1 MAPTRLMKI
10 SRDFNLTIRKS
21 FEWIRVIN
29 ELANKERMKIREDDV
44 YFSYELAFIK
54 IFVAWEKFLQ
64 ECFISYMT
72 GASLARYKPKLY
84 LKKVD
89 RDHAL
94 KILSG
99 TEDYPDWSKIDE
111 VYTLAQLYFVNGEPF
126 TLPLQQIETQFN
138 DIKKVR
144 NAIVHISSKAKEK
157 FEGLLKAKISDYRPD
172 ISPGEFLGLTVKK
185 GNTETFMEFY
195 VSYLEAAS
203 VKIIPIQP

>member
-1 MAPTRLMKI
+1 MPPSKLRKI
-10 SRDFNLTIRKS
+10 SQDFNSTIKKG
-21 FEWIRVIN
+21 FEWLRVTN
-29 ELANKERMKIREDDV
+29 ELSNREKTKIRQEYI

-64 ECFISYMT
+64 ESFISYMT
-72 GASLARYKPKLY
+72 GASLVGYKPKLY
-84 LKKVD
+84 LKKVGK
-89 RDHAL
+89 DHAL

-157 FEGLLKAKISDYRPD
+157 FEGLLKARITSYRPD
-172 ISPGEFLGLTVKK
+172 ISPGEFLGLPVRKD
-185 GNTETFMEFY
+185 NIETFMEFY

-203 VKIIPIQP
+203 SKIIPGN